1 MNGYNSISLRSLN
14 EGYNLSEASD
24 IKLGSNTIN
33 AIYYGSTLLWPLV
46 TRDYSNEYLTI
57 EALPSNN
64 VNIYFRY
71 YYNDMNI
78 PIQYSRDMSNWTTIY
93 FGSAD
98 KPKIIT
104 LSAGDKIY
112 LKGNNQAYGDIVRY
126 CNINF
131 LNGKVYMYGN
141 IMSLVYGDNFY
152 GQTLLTTDYTF
163 KYLFSTYD
171 YKKPS
176 LIVDASNLVLPATTL
191 SYGCYSSMFYEC
203 KYLTAAPELPATTL
217 EEYCYSSMFCECN
230 YLTAAPELPATTLTK
245 GCYSSMFSSCGL
257 TAAPELPATTLAQ
270 RCYELMFSGCAS
282 LNYIK
287 CLATNISATDCL
299 FGWVDAVASTGTFVK
314 NKNMPYWTT
323 GTSGIPSG
331 WTVQDA

>member
-1 MNGYNSISLRSLN
+1 MNGLD
-14 EGYNLSEASD
+14 LSEASD
-24 IKLGSNTIN
+24 IRLGSNTIN
-33 AIYYGSTLLWPLV
+33 ALYYGSTLLWPLV

-71 YYNDMNI
+71 FYNDMNI

-98 KPKIIT
+98 NPTIIT

-112 LKGNNQAYGDIVRY
+112 LKGNNQAYGDIVSY

-131 LNGKVYMYGN
+131 LNGEVYMYGN

-152 GQTLLTTDYTF
+152 GQTSLTTDYTF

-191 SYGCYSSMFYEC
+191 TWGCYSFMFYEC
-203 KYLTAAPELPATTL
+203 AY
-217 EEYCYSSMFCECN
+217 
-230 YLTAAPELPATTLTK
+230 
-245 GCYSSMFSSCGL
+245 L

-270 RCYELMFSGCAS
+270 RCYELMFNGCAS

-299 FGWVDAVASTGTFVK
+299 SGWVDAVASTGTFVK

-331 WTVQDA
+331 WTVKDAS